1 MKMSYGL
8 RAFVIYF
15 VILGTLICF
24 TLDNAIERLND
35 GMRQSAESVIVN
47 IAHVLAAFIE
57 DEAAWDDTTSAPTRG
72 SRAINSDQL
81 QRVFTGVK
89 SRVLDA
95 QIYQV
100 SKKKIDSEV
109 TIADHNGI
117 VIYDSTGKHLGKD
130 YSRWRDVNTAPGPA
144 PWTNN
149 IPSQAIQRLWW
160 LQRPLQNKEISLV
173 WSVFSS
179 QSMV

>member
-57 DEAAWDDTTSAPTRG
+57 DEAA
-72 SRAINSDQL
+72 
-81 QRVFTGVK
+81 
-89 SRVLDA
+89 
-95 QIYQV
+95 
-100 SKKKIDSEV
+100 
-109 TIADHNGI
+109 
-117 VIYDSTGKHLGKD
+117 
-130 YSRWRDVNTAPGPA
+130 
-144 PWTNN
+144 
-149 IPSQAIQRLWW
+149 
-160 LQRPLQNKEISLV
+160 
-173 WSVFSS
+173 
-179 QSMV
+179 